1 MEAILVAVN
10 LNRTPLKISVKDDDW
25 MLTCFADSLTPFIA
39 ELWQG
44 GKKLTHRDYE
54 PTMGK
59 EIHLHFGA
67 LTDTVSKLSLVLRSQ
82 EEINPII
89 SDGRMIASAQ
99 ISELTITE
107 SVNGSIDIRLDC
119 QRILIGAYEMDLLEI
134 FGQPHLVQIKDN
146 SNSPSSSGSSTIT
159 TFLKGSTYD
168 VPGLNRECVVCL
180 SMRRDT
186 LLLPCRH
193 MCLCLPCAESLCL
206 QSDKCPICRQG
217 TS

>member
-1 MEAILVAVN
+1 MVVN
-10 LNRTPLKISVKDDDW
+10 LNRTPLKISAKDDDW
-25 MLTCFADSLTPFIA
+25 MLTCFADSLVPFTA
-39 ELWQG
+39 ELWLG
-44 GKKLTHRDYE
+44 TKKLTSRDYE
-54 PTMGK
+54 QTMGK

-67 LTDTVSKLSLVLRSQ
+67 LNDTVSKLSLVLHSQ
-82 EEINPII
+82 DEINPII
-89 SDGRMIASAQ
+89 SEGRMAASAQ
-99 ISELTITE
+99 ISELTVSE
-107 SVNGSIDIRLDC
+107 SANGSIDVRLDS
-119 QRILIGAYEMDLLEI
+119 QRILIGSYEMDLLEI

-146 SNSPSSSGSSTIT
+146 SSSPSSGSSTIT

-217 TS
+217 I